1 MQGSDCQVAVLRG
14 SPRGGGWG
22 VFPLRS
28 DRTRESVGGG
38 PTVLVSQNL
47 QLSRGF
53 AETGEKT
60 RAPAW

>member
-1 MQGSDCQVAVLRG
+1 MTARWLSCGAVPG
-14 SPRGGGWG
+14 VGGGG
-22 VFPLRS
+22 SFPSGLTELESRS
-28 DRTRESVGGG
+28 GGG